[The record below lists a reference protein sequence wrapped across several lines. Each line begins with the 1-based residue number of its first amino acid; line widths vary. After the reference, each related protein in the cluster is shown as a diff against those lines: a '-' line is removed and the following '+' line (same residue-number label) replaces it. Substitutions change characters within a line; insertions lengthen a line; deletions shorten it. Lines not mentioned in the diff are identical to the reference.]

1 MTSQNTLPTV
11 RMGLIGL
18 GHMGRHHARVIRE
31 TTGMTLVAVADPGG
45 DPFGAAAGLP
55 VLPDV
60 QSLVNSGI
68 DAAIVAVPTAHHE
81 TVALQLA
88 AAGIH
93 TMVEKPIAHDA
104 EAGHRIADAFDNAG
118 LVGAVGYVERCNP
131 AILEMRRRLRQGQL
145 GEIFQIT
152 TSRQSPFP
160 ARIEDVGVVKDLA
173 THDLDLTA
181 WIADA
186 TYKSIHAEV
195 TYRSGRKYEDMVVA
209 SGRMSNGIVV
219 NHTVNWLSPFK
230 DRRTT
235 VIGEKGAFVADTAV
249 SDLTYF
255 ASGSVDTTWDTLAS
269 FRGPSEGDITRYAFP
284 KPEPLALEHLNFLAA
299 IRGEKS
305 DVVTMRE
312 GVETLRVIDRL
323 FDSVSQDGTRV
334 SAEDLPHGSRT
345 RTGDI

>member
-1 MTSQNTLPTV
+1 MMTSQETLPTV

-31 TTGMTLVAVADPGG
+31 TSGMTLVAVADPGG
-45 DPFGAAAGLP
+45 DPFGVAGELP

-81 TVALQLA
+81 AVALQLA
-88 AAGIH
+88 AARVH
-93 TMVEKPIAHDA
+93 TMVEKPIAHDSG
-104 EAGHRIADAFDNAG
+104 AGHRIADAFDAAG

-152 TSRQSPFP
+152 TSRQNPFP
-160 ARIEDVGVVKDLA
+160 ERIEDVGVVKDLA

-181 WIADA
+181 WIADS
-186 TYKSIHAEV
+186 TYESIHAEV
-195 TYRSGRKYEDMVVA
+195 TYRSGRKHEDMVVA

-255 ASGSVDTTWDTLAS
+255 ASGTVDTAWDTLAS

-284 KPEPLALEHLNFLAA
+284 KPEPLAVEHLNFLAA
-299 IRGEKS
+299 VRGEES
-305 DVVTMRE
+305 SIVTMRE
-312 GVETLRVIDRL
+312 GVETLQVIDRL
-323 FDSVSQDGTRV
+323 FASISQNRSHVSV
-334 SAEDLPHGSRT
+334 EDTHQ
-345 RTGDI
+345 